1 MQKKH
6 VAVRKLGTPRS
17 LCGFNHHSELLNRN
31 VSSFFYGYISANS
44 WCLEICFFQLT
55 YERSSFFIWSNPW
68 FCCLNHHNHHSS
80 GWWLTYPSEKMME
93 SITWGY
99 YSQLESH
106 KSHVPVTTNQI
117 CSSSIPSAY
126 DIHTSPWKIMENP
139 PIFHFGKPS
148 ISMGLWAMFQPAIVS
163 IRRATKASWSRP
175 SAAAS
180 AKA

>member
-80 GWWLTYPSEKMME
+80 GWWLTYPSEKWW
-93 SITWGY
+93 SPSLG
-99 YSQLESH
+99 
-106 KSHVPVTTNQI
+106 VT
-117 CSSSIPSAY
+117 IPN
-126 DIHTSPWKIMENP
+126 WKVI
-139 PIFHFGKPS
+139 K
-148 ISMGLWAMFQPAIVS
+148 AMFQSPPTRYALHLYHLLMTFTL
-163 IRRATKASWSRP
+163 RHGKSWKIHPFFTSVNHLFLWAYGP
-175 SAAAS
+175 CSNQP
-180 AKA
+180 